1 LLLNTVLLKLISF
14 VVLQSIINKGDV

>member
-1 LLLNTVLLKLISF
+1 LLLSTVLLKLISF